1 MKLTFLGATETVTGS
16 KYLLEYGKRRVLI
29 DCGLFQGTKNL
40 RLRNWSPLPFA
51 PDTLDAVV
59 LTHAHIDHSGYLP
72 VLARNGYRGP
82 VYCTAATAELC
93 DIMLRDSARLQEEE
107 ADFANRHGYSKHH
120 PAQPLYTV
128 DDAQRALHLL
138 MPIAFDECTTLAD
151 GLSCRLLPAGHIL
164 GAASVVVH
172 WDRKVLAFSGDLGR
186 YRDPIMQP
194 PLPPV
199 YADYLVVESTYGDRL
214 HPDSDPE
221 SELAALFD
229 KTFARGGVVVM
240 PCFTV
245 GRAQE
250 VLHYIARLKAA
261 GHMAHVP
268 VFLDSPMA
276 TDVTDIYRRHVLEH
290 RLTLSEADALG
301 HAATMTR
308 TVDQSKAI
316 GEHQGPM
323 VVIAGS
329 GMATG
334 GRVLHHLS
342 RYAPDARNTIALVGY
357 QAAGTRGAALAAH
370 EPTLKIHGEYVRVRA
385 QVESITA
392 LSAHADYADL
402 LRWLG
407 TLQRAPQ
414 RTFVTHGEPGA
425 ADALRRRIAERL
437 RWRCEVP
444 VYGQCVDLDTPET
457 GELRERA
464 APAPATV
471 SS

>member
-16 KYLLEYGKRRVLI
+16 KYLVEHGNRRVLV

-40 RLRNWSPLPFA
+40 RLRNWSPLPVA

-59 LTHAHIDHSGYLP
+59 LTHAHIDHTGYLP
-72 VLARNGYRGP
+72 VLAREGFRGP

-120 PAQPLYTV
+120 PAQPLYTL

-138 MPIAFDECTTLAD
+138 KPVAFDECTGLGGGLAF
-151 GLSCRLLPAGHIL
+151 RLLPAGHIL
-164 GAASVVVH
+164 GAASVVMH
-172 WDRKVLAFSGDLGR
+172 WDHKVLAFSGDLGR
-186 YRDPIMQP
+186 YHDPIMQP
-194 PLPPV
+194 PLAPAH
-199 YADYLVVESTYGDRL
+199 ADYLVVESTYGDRL
-214 HPDSDPE
+214 HPQSDPE
-221 SELAALFD
+221 NELAALFD

-250 VLHYIARLKAA
+250 ILHTIARLKAS
-261 GHMAHVP
+261 GRMARVP
-268 VFLDSPMA
+268 VFVDSPMA
-276 TDVTDIYRRHVLEH
+276 TDVTEIYRHHILEH
-290 RLTLSEADALG
+290 RLTPSEANALG
-301 HAATMTR
+301 HAATMIR
-308 TVDQSKAI
+308 SVEQSKAI
-316 GEHQGPM
+316 ADHQGPM
-323 VVIAGS
+323 VIIAGS

-392 LSAHADYADL
+392 LSAHADYEEI

-407 TLQRAPQ
+407 TMQRAPV
-414 RTFVTHGEPGA
+414 RTFVTHGEPAA
-425 ADALRRRIAERL
+425 ADAMRRRIAERL
-437 RWRCEVP
+437 HWPCEVP
-444 VYGQCVDLDTPET
+444 VYAQCVDLDAVASGDTCEP
-457 GELRERA
+457 A
-464 APAPATV
+464 AL